1 MSIVGQLRPHLPQT
15 TPNLAPI
22 LNAFNVSNNK
32 KKAPGLLFSYLF
44 LLFLFFLVL
53 RFFPSHHPFPIGSSH
68 EKMKK

>member
-32 KKAPGLLFSYLF
+32 KKAPGLLFSYYFFSF
-44 LLFLFFLVL
+44 LSSGFSPLII
-53 RFFPSHHPFPIGSSH
+53 RFRLDHPMR
-68 EKMKK
+68 K